1 MATTTTTTRPAAPKA
16 DVRDRL
22 AAEMDAALGKGK
34 AAPKAPGKAAPKAVT
49 PAQAKAVTDT
59 IAEVKRG
66 TWADA
71 IKAVKAAMAT
81 DTRKLNAL
89 DKARAVM
96 LDSRCEV
103 VRATAHAMT
112 FPESHAKA
120 GKTAGQ
126 PSQSVIAE
134 ALGINRLTFAPFF
147 KAAGELHAKFPEL
160 VTEPGRAISEAERE
174 HVASF
179 WKSEALRAKQ
189 ARDKAKAKAEAPKSG
204 PVETIPGEGEGE
216 GEGGTGAGAGTGGR
230 TSDVTADT
238 VMACMKLMADA
249 LEQMGKQKL
258 GFTTEQGDAMQAALS
273 EAQERVFALTVASK

>member
-1 MATTTTTTRPAAPKA
+1 LATTTTTTAPAATTAKQAKP
-16 DVRDRL
+16 
-22 AAEMDAALGKGK
+22 
-34 AAPKAPGKAAPKAVT
+34 VT
-49 PAQAKAVTDT
+49 AKQAKAVTDT
-59 IAEVKRG
+59 LTEAKRG

-160 VTEPGRAISEAERE
+160 LTEPGRAISELERE

-179 WKSEALRAKQ
+179 WKAEALRAK
-189 ARDKAKAKAEAPKSG
+189 ANRDKAAAKANAPKSG
-204 PVETIPGEGEGE
+204 PVNTIPGDGDGEGE
-216 GEGGTGAGAGTGGR
+216 SGGVGKGTDGR
-230 TSDVTADT
+230 TADVTADT

-249 LEQMGKQKL
+249 LDAMGKQKL
-258 GFTTEQGDAMQAALS
+258 GFTTAQGDAMQAALS